1 MEDYSELGEMR
12 QQINLLKDK
21 LNDQEIVNDSIM
33 RKVVQNKMDTV
44 NRVGWGIVFFGLL
57 EIPLVLWVFRGVC
70 GFSWLFCIVTALY
83 VLATVFFQVGMNT
96 SLQRHIHPEDN
107 LLEVSRQL
115 VRLKKRNLKQLFVA
129 LPFTLLWTGLLI
141 WEVYKNQGIG
151 VLDFQTV
158 LLIIIFGV
166 IMGVVVGLTTFF
178 KRYNAMKD
186 IVSHIDVFLP
196 KKNQVFQRK
205 LDDALQSIIFPSRSE

>member
-1 MEDYSELGEMR
+1 
-12 QQINLLKDK
+12 
-21 LNDQEIVNDSIM
+21 M

-57 EIPLVLWVFRGVC
+57 EIPLVLWVFRGLC
-70 GFSWLFCIVTALY
+70 GFSWLFCVITALY
-83 VLATVFFQVGMNT
+83 VLTTVFFQVGMNM

-115 VRLKKRNLKQLFVA
+115 VKLKSRNIKQLFVA

-151 VLDFQTV
+151 GLDFQTV
-158 LLIIIFGV
+158 LLIIVFGV

-186 IVSHIDVFLP
+186 IVSQIDVFLP
-196 KKNQVFQRK
+196 KKNQAFQHR
-205 LDDALQSIIFPSRSE
+205 LDDALQSIGKLQ